1 MKWILILLAVNMSN
15 ANDIPGRITIEFSTE
30 QECIRALNTMTYKL
44 KFDSFK
50 VSAECKKL

>member
-1 MKWILILLAVNMSN
+1 MLAVNMSN

-50 VSAECKKL
+50 VSAECKRL

>member
-15 ANDIPGRITIEFSTE
+15 ANDIPGRITIEFLTE
-30 QECIRALNTMTYKL
+30 QECNRALNTMTYKL

>member
-30 QECIRALNTMTYKL
+30 QECIRALNNMTYKL

-50 VSAECKKL
+50 VSAECKRL